1 MRGLFKGSRLFF
13 RIALY
18 GVAILFVAA
27 CSLGLL
33 NALVIEPHLR
43 RTTGDSAAAFA

>member
-18 GVAILFVAA
+18 GAILIFVI
-27 CSLGLL
+27 LVMPKGIMGLL
-33 NALVIEPHLR
+33 SSRKNA
-43 RTTGDSAAAFA
+43 A